1 MNLFQTTHYVRLKIC
16 TYVHVLYYG
25 AAIVQVKVGR
35 ITTAIDAGHWVQLA
49 IIIVESQA
57 STQALIFEWIAPTF
71 V

>member
-1 MNLFQTTHYVRLKIC
+1 MNLFQTMHYVRLKIC

-49 IIIVESQA
+49 IIAESQA
-57 STQALIFEWIAPTF
+57 STQVLIFEWIAPTF

>member
-1 MNLFQTTHYVRLKIC
+1 MNLFQTMHYVRLKIC

-49 IIIVESQA
+49 IIVES
-57 STQALIFEWIAPTF
+57 
-71 V
+71 